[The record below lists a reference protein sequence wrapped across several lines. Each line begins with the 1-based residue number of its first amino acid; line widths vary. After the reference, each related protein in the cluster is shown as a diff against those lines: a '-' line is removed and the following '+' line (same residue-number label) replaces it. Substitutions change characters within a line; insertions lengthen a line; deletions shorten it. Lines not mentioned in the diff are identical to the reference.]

1 MSTDSDLRMPVPY
14 SKAMIAASRT
24 PCGRGS
30 DAHTSISSRIRLRRR
45 LRPGGRRLPV
55 AGLTSRMRNSCSW
68 SIRPWRQA
76 SFITPRMALTYSDEL
91 LGA

>member
-1 MSTDSDLRMPVPY
+1 MISWRLPLPSTCRLRASKSTWSRSMSTDSDLRMPVPY

-30 DAHTSISSRIRLRRR
+30 AAHTSISSRIRLRRR

-55 AGLTSRMRNSCSW
+55 AGLTSRMRNNCS
-68 SIRPWRQA
+68 
-76 SFITPRMALTYSDEL
+76 
-91 LGA
+91 

>member
-30 DAHTSISSRIRLRRR
+30 AAHIHQLADQAA
-45 LRPGGRRLPV
+45 PQV
-55 AGLTSRMRNSCSW
+55 A
-68 SIRPWRQA
+68 PWRQA
-76 SFITPRMALTYSDEL
+76 VPWPV
-91 LGA
+91 